1 MASFLED
8 IDTVIHQDFRS
19 SKKRMEECQASMRI
33 DVDHTG
39 CLSSFYSFDKALGK
53 EYKGGLFP
61 FFAPV
66 KGANKVCDFIV
77 FAERANR
84 NYILLI
90 ELKKGNSQTFPQLKA
105 ANDFINY
112 VIATVN
118 RVCDKVYRPTIRLI
132 SIHDIDLPKRPTA
145 PTGII
150 YDDNNHHIVK
160 SRRFVLKHYLV

>member
-8 IDTVIHQDFRS
+8 INTVIHQDFRS

-66 KGANKVCDFIV
+66 KG
-77 FAERANR
+77 
-84 NYILLI
+84 
-90 ELKKGNSQTFPQLKA
+90 
-105 ANDFINY
+105 
-112 VIATVN
+112 
-118 RVCDKVYRPTIRLI
+118 
-132 SIHDIDLPKRPTA
+132 
-145 PTGII
+145 GI
-150 YDDNNHHIVK
+150 
-160 SRRFVLKHYLV
+160 